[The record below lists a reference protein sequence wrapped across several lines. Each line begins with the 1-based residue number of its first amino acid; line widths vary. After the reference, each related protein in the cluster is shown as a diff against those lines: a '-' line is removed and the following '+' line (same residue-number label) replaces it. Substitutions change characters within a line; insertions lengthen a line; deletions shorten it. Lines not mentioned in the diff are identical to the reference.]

1 MSGLPYLISTP
12 LARRCLQWLHACIYL
27 PHCAVTLRSVLGSC
41 SYILAD
47 TLTRLKEVGGA
58 NTITVISERD
68 VSAENAN
75 DGISFSW
82 YTIMCQLYSV

>member
-1 MSGLPYLISTP
+1 MRP
-12 LARRCLQWLHACIYL
+12 LALSAAAACLHWLRCRAHIL
-27 PHCAVTLRSVLGSC
+27 PHCAVTLQSVLRSC

>member
-1 MSGLPYLISTP
+1 MRP
-12 LARRCLQWLHACIYL
+12 LALLAL
-27 PHCAVTLRSVLGSC
+27 PVCTGCTLSCTHLPRCAVTLQSVLRSC